1 MTRKQIKTAK
11 LDIRVTPQFK
21 KQVLLAAALA
31 NQTLTDWVE
40 AALVLA
46 MKRELEKTGRTDD

>member
-1 MTRKQIKTAK
+1 MTRRQIKTAK
-11 LDIRVTPQFK
+11 FDIRVTPQFK
-21 KQVLLAAALA
+21 KQVLLAALA

-46 MKRELEKTGRTDD
+46 MQRQLEKTERTDD